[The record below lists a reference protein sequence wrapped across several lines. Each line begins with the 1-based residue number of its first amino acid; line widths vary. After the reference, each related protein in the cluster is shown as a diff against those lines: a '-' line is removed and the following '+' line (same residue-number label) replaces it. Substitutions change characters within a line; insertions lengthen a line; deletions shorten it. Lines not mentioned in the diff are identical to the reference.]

1 MLHMTNKYFQLNLEQ
16 RYQIQANHE
25 AGISATKIAQKLDVH
40 RSTIYRELNR
50 NSTVGAKPPDRYK
63 AKNAQAFAEHKCYK
77 PKVIYTDTSAVI
89 RIVKWLLNL
98 DWSPEQIVNTCKK
111 RDVKMMSI
119 EAVYLWIY
127 KHRKTGKDFT
137 NNLRRHHRKR
147 RKRKHSKQP
156 RVIIKD
162 KISIHDREEVID
174 KQERIGDWEA
184 DLVKAQN
191 GYIVNITERKSLFN
205 LIEIVKTKDAIS
217 VQEAIIKALLPYK
230 DKIFS
235 ITSDNGTEFAN
246 HQKMAKALD
255 IDWYFADPYKSQQRG
270 CNENQNGLIR
280 QYIKRDT
287 DLNLITNEDLK
298 KIQEKLN
305 SRPRKKIDFLSPKK
319 YLFLNEF
326 VALAS

>member
-1 MLHMTNKYFQLNLEQ
+1 MTNKYFQLNLEQ

-25 AGISATKIAQKLDVH
+25 AGISTLKIANKLGVH
-40 RSTIYRELNR
+40 RSTIYRELKR
-50 NSTVGAKPPDRYK
+50 NSTVGAKPPDKYK
-63 AKNAQAFAEHKCYK
+63 AKNAQIFMEQRCYK
-77 PKVIYTDTSAVI
+77 PVAIYAGNAAVI
-89 RIVKWLLNL
+89 RKIKWLLNL

-111 RDVKMMSI
+111 RGIKMMSI
-119 EAVYLWIY
+119 EAIYLWIY
-127 KHRKTGKDFT
+127 AHRKTGKDYT

-147 RKRKHSKQP
+147 RKRKLSKQP

-162 KISIHDREEVID
+162 KISIHQREEVIN
-174 KQERIGDWEA
+174 KQQRIGDWEA
-184 DLVKAQN
+184 DLVKAKN
-191 GYIVNITERKSLFN
+191 GYVVNITERKSLFN
-205 LIEIVKTKDAIS
+205 IIEKVQTKDALS

-230 DKIFS
+230 NKIFS

-246 HQKMAKALD
+246 HQKIAKALD

-287 DLNLITNEDLK
+287 DLNLISENALK
-298 KIQEKLN
+298 KVQEKLN
-305 SRPRKKIDFLSPKK
+305 NRPRKKIKFLSPKK
-319 YLFLNEF
+319 YLFLNDF